1 MTREEKLQRAS
12 QIIKESKYL
21 VCLLGMRVSYQSGCT
36 NIGEPE
42 DAYDI
47 ESRYGYSPEEL
58 FSAAFYNTRPSQF
71 YEFYKNEV
79 LSKRGRINEGLKLL
93 GQLEEM
99 GILKSIVTRDI
110 YSLPK
115 RAGCKNVLE
124 IHGSI
129 YRNICPRCRKKYPLK
144 ALQERE
150 RSGLPYCEK
159 CGSIIRPEIYLKGEM
174 IDNRLLTKA
183 VDEVS
188 RCRCSAEWLGC
199 SMRSELGSMF
209 TKYFKGEKIILMND
223 QDHFADGKAD
233 LVIDGK
239 AMDLMK
245 GLRTYMVPDS

>member
-150 RSGLPYCEK
+150 RSEK

-188 RCRCSAEWLGC
+188 SADVLLMLGC

>member
-79 LSKRGRINEGLKLL
+79 LSKRGRINDGLKLL

-110 YSLPK
+110 Y
-115 RAGCKNVLE
+115 
-124 IHGSI
+124 
-129 YRNICPRCRKKYPLK
+129 RNICPRCRKKYPLK

-150 RSGLPYCEK
+150 KSGLPYCEK

-188 RCRCSAEWLGC
+188 SADVLLMLGC
-199 SMRSELGSMF
+199 SMRSDLGSMF

>member
-124 IHGSI
+124 I
-129 YRNICPRCRKKYPLK
+129 
-144 ALQERE
+144 QERE

-188 RCRCSAEWLGC
+188 NADVLLMLGC
-199 SMRSELGSMF
+199 SMRSDLGSMF
-209 TKYFKGEKIILMND
+209 TKYFRGKKIILMND

>member
-1 MTREEKLQRAS
+1 
-12 QIIKESKYL
+12 
-21 VCLLGMRVSYQSGCT
+21 
-36 NIGEPE
+36 
-42 DAYDI
+42 
-47 ESRYGYSPEEL
+47 
-58 FSAAFYNTRPSQF
+58 
-71 YEFYKNEV
+71 
-79 LSKRGRINEGLKLL
+79 
-93 GQLEEM
+93 M

-129 YRNICPRCRKKYPLK
+129 YRNICTRCRKKYPLK

-188 RCRCSAEWLGC
+188 NADVLLMLGC
-199 SMRSELGSMF
+199 SMRSDLGSMF

-245 GLRTYMVPDS
+245 GLRTYMVSDS

>member
-129 YRNICPRCRKKYPLK
+129 YRNIRPRCRKKYPLK

-188 RCRCSAEWLGC
+188 SADVLLMLGC

>member
-36 NIGEPE
+36 NIGE
-42 DAYDI
+42 
-47 ESRYGYSPEEL
+47 PEEL

-188 RCRCSAEWLGC
+188 SADVLLMLGC